1 MDGWGLEMQ
10 RESGCRL
17 QARGVD
23 WIDLGIQK
31 LDETKTPLGPRHFE
45 L

>member
-1 MDGWGLEMQ
+1 MQ

-23 WIDLGIQK
+23 LGIQK
-31 LDETKTPLGPRHFE
+31 LDETKTLLGPRHFE